1 MNILQ
6 VISSTRA
13 SGAERHFV
21 LLARNLRD
29 LGHRVIVACPPGGWL
44 SCQLDQAA
52 IRVVPLC
59 MRGPAAPLAVLTLRS
74 IVRQECCELVH
85 THLTRATYLGYFAG
99 IASRIPVVSTVH
111 IWSRDLAYR
120 RLPGGNHW
128 LVAVSDYMRQSLISR
143 GVAPARVVT
152 VYNGTDLL
160 AVGAESIGES
170 PEANLSVSAEFGLPA
185 DAIVV
190 GSIGHVDEFKGQPL
204 LVEAA
209 PLVLRNC
216 PNTYLLFVGYV
227 DPRIQQAL
235 WKRAADLGVA
245 DRLRFAGVRN
255 DIPRLLK
262 SMAVVALPSRTEACS
277 MSIIEAMAMGRPV
290 VATRAGGNPEL
301 VEHGVTGLLTNRTPQ
316 SLAEALSVILTNSSL
331 RARMGAAGRQRAA
344 ALFSASAMA
353 ENMVSLY
360 SRVLGH
366 A

>member
-1 MNILQ
+1 
-6 VISSTRA
+6 
-13 SGAERHFV
+13 V
-21 LLARNLRD
+21 L
-29 LGHRVIVACPPGGWL
+29 
-44 SCQLDQAA
+44 
-52 IRVVPLC
+52 
-59 MRGPAAPLAVLTLRS
+59 
-74 IVRQECCELVH
+74 
-85 THLTRATYLGYFAG
+85 
-99 IASRIPVVSTVH
+99 
-111 IWSRDLAYR
+111 
-120 RLPGGNHW
+120 
-128 LVAVSDYMRQSLISR
+128 
-143 GVAPARVVT
+143 
-152 VYNGTDLL
+152 
-160 AVGAESIGES
+160 
-170 PEANLSVSAEFGLPA
+170 
-185 DAIVV
+185 

-227 DPRIQQAL
+227 DPRMQQAL

-245 DRLRFAGVRN
+245 DRVRFAGVRN
-255 DIPRLLK
+255 DIPRLLNA
-262 SMAVVALPSRTEACS
+262 MAVVALPSRTEACS

-316 SLAEALSVILTNSSL
+316 SLAEALSAILTDSSL